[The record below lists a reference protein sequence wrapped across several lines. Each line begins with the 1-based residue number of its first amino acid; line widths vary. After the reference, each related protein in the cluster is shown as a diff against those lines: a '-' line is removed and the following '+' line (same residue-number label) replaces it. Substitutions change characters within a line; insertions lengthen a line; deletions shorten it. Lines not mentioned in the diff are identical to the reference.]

1 MTGFTMTGNRF
12 PLINGRHGPWPCP
25 CMQRSQLPEAQW
37 RRAPHFSSRD
47 EPKFK
52 LWKWGFIPKNIYI
65 YKLIE
70 NFHEK
75 FWIES
80 SKTGGEEWLFKYQYS
95 KSYQQE
101 MWLCWKSN
109 GHQQL
114 WNDGFGYMVQM
125 TPQKKNLESKWK
137 LKEPNTWHWCLK

>member
-1 MTGFTMTGNRF
+1 MAAMAHGLALACSEVSFRR
-12 PLINGRHGPWPCP
+12 LNGEEHLTSALGMNQNLSCENEDLFR
-25 CMQRSQLPEAQW
+25 
-37 RRAPHFSSRD
+37 
-47 EPKFK
+47 K
-52 LWKWGFIPKNIYI
+52 IYI

-70 NFHEK
+70 IFHEK

-125 TPQKKNLESKWK
+125 TPQKKKISSQNGSWRNQT
-137 LKEPNTWHWCLK
+137 PDIDV